1 MVRRLLL
8 GGGPSAYVYAGAL
21 CHSDGYVCDVS
32 LGVCPVV
39 SLSSK
44 LLNIDE
50 TGKDGQSIENAWN
63 IK

>member
-1 MVRRLLL
+1 MAQRLLL
-8 GGGPSAYVYAGAL
+8 VKLLCAGVNANDV
-21 CHSDGYVCDVS
+21 CNSEGYVRAHS
-32 LGVCPVV
+32 RGVCPVV

-63 IK
+63 MK